1 MNEPSISTQP
11 ADRHA
16 GQVQRG
22 LRSLTPNGLGLIL
35 LVCVINALRRTL
47 PKDELGAFFS
57 DLPGIAAW
65 LVVMAQT
72 TATGL
77 LVALP
82 VAVAGWPHTTG
93 RRMRRGSVIPCW
105 RWWSRS
111 RRSPA

>member
-57 DLPGIAAW
+57 DLPGVAAW
-65 LVVMAQT
+65 LVVMAHSFRKS
-72 TATGL
+72 ATESTFLPGL
-77 LVALP
+77 TKAL
-82 VAVAGWPHTTG
+82 ASC
-93 RRMRRGSVIPCW
+93 RN
-105 RWWSRS
+105 
-111 RRSPA
+111 